1 MVIYM
6 YKIMFVDDDPL
17 VIKRLKNILDWSSLG
32 FEVTGWAKDGKE
44 ALTHMKEQ
52 SPHVVIT
59 DINMPNMNGLQFVE
73 KAKLVCPH
81 TQYILLTI
89 NDSFGCAQQA
99 LNMGVY
105 HYLLKPVEKDKLK
118 ALIKELLSFFQT
130 SEEQFQYVYTL
141 ENKAGLSEKMIR
153 DKYLNWLVSGCQPLS
168 DEQIAENFSFYKI
181 PIQADKFGMISI
193 HINNLDIQSTAQQH
207 FTFLIDTIINCVENA
222 LCYCKNCAVFSDPA
236 YRINI
241 LLGYNEQDSSVIP
254 NEEVICQNLKD
265 SLLFEL
271 NLPVTLFYS
280 RRYTGHQNI
289 YRCYYET
296 KYLQK
301 YTQGIMDM
309 GIISYECFMSY
320 SLPMSIDFDK
330 MRSTVLKY
338 LRNNA
343 FNELKSYVTDAVCGL
358 PKNIPSLEYCNII
371 SIDLIMTG
379 IMFMQ
384 ENKTPL
390 RDIFHKYYDPINEIS
405 ELTTPAER
413 AAFVINFYEIMLDYN
428 RTHKI
433 SSGKSLVQKTM
444 ELIEQNTVN
453 PSLSVKW
460 LAAQLYMNEN
470 YLSRQFHRET
480 GNFLIK
486 YIQEQKLQKAKC
498 YLEQGYSNLQTVA
511 QMSGFSDP
519 LYFSKCFKKRYGVAP
534 SKYICN

>member
-17 VIKRLKNILDWSSLG
+17 VIKRLKNILDWGSLG
-32 FEVTGWAKDGKE
+32 FEVMGWAKDGKE

-130 SEEQFQYVYTL
+130 SEEQSQYVYTL

-168 DEQIAENFSFYKI
+168 EEQIAENFSFYKI

-193 HINNLDIQSTAQQH
+193 HINNLDIQSTARQH
-207 FTFLIDTIINCVENA
+207 FTALIDTIINCVENA
-222 LCYCKNCAVFSDPA
+222 LCYYKNYAVFSDPA

-254 NEEVICQNLKD
+254 NGEVICQNLKD

-280 RRYTGHQNI
+280 RRYTGYQNI

-309 GIISYECFMSY
+309 GIISYESFMSY
-320 SLPMSIDFDK
+320 TLPISIDFDK

-343 FNELKSYVTDAVCGL
+343 FDELKTYVTDAVCGL
-358 PKNIPSLEYCNII
+358 PINVPSLEYCNII
-371 SIDLIMTG
+371 SIDFIMTG

-444 ELIEQNTVN
+444 ELIEQNTAN

-460 LAAQLYMNEN
+460 LAAQLYLNEN

-486 YIQEQKLQKAKC
+486 YIQEQKLQKAK
-498 YLEQGYSNLQTVA
+498 YFLEQGYSNLQTVA

-519 LYFSKCFKKRYGVAP
+519 LYFSKCFKKRYGIAP